1 MYLPKHFDPP
11 DAQAVRTLIDA
22 TPLATLVVMT
32 AQGLDANLIPME
44 FAPDEGPHGTLRGHV
59 ARANPLWRE
68 ALPEHEA
75 LAVFQGPQAYISPNW
90 YPTKREHGKVVPTW
104 NYMVVQARGTLR
116 AVDDPTWLRALVGRL
131 TDRHESRSAVPWRVS
146 DAPADYIA
154 QMLGAIVGIEIRLSE
169 LNAKWKLSQ
178 NRSSADRLGV
188 AAGLMSQPGDEAREM
203 AELIKPPAG
212 G

>member
-1 MYLPKHFDPP
+1 MYSPQHFDPP
-11 DAQAVRTLIDA
+11 DAQALRALIDA
-22 TPLATLVVMT
+22 APLATLVVMT
-32 AQGLDANLIPME
+32 PQGLDANLIPME

-90 YPTKREHGKVVPTW
+90 YPTKRKHGKVVPTW

-116 AVDDPTWLRALVGRL
+116 AIDDTTWLRALVGRL
-131 TDRHESRSAVPWRVS
+131 TDRHESRSAVPWQVS

-154 QMLGAIVGIEIRLSE
+154 QMLGAIVGIEIRLSA
-169 LNAKWKLSQ
+169 LSAKWKLSQ
-178 NRSSADRLGV
+178 NRGHADRLGV
-188 AAGLMSQPGDEAREM
+188 AAGLMAQPGDDARAM
-203 AELIKPPAG
+203 AALIKPPAG
-212 G
+212 E